1 MKPLR
6 IITIRFNI
14 PIKGHEIPAFRGALA
29 QKVGLE
35 HEWFHNHNNETDGFH
50 YRYPRIQY
58 KRHRGKPMLVCI
70 ENGIEEIQ
78 KYFSKPDWNLSFSG
92 QTHKMGIEE
101 LRVHQ
106 FDIRVMEKMNTY
118 RIKNWIALNNKNYK
132 AYQNGSP
139 IEQLQILERSLAGH
153 IISFTKG
160 IKFRPEKRFEV
171 KIDSFPET
179 RPVKLKGMTTLGF
192 NLTFKTDLFLPNFI
206 GLGKA
211 VSKGY
216 GVVMQE
222 RRNRRK
228 PVVIE
233 NDIENFKKEL

>member
-1 MKPLR
+1 MKSLR
-6 IITIRFNI
+6 IITIRFNT

-35 HEWFHNHNNETDGFH
+35 HEWFHNHDNETNGFH

-70 ENGIEEIQ
+70 ENGIEEVQ
-78 KYFSKPDWNLSFSG
+78 KYFSKSDWSLTFG
-92 QTHKMGIEE
+92 GETHKMGIEE

-118 RIKNWIALNNKNYK
+118 RIKNWIALNNKNHK
-132 AYQNGSP
+132 AYQNGTL
-139 IEQLQILERSLAGH
+139 IEQLQILEGSLSGH
-153 IISFTKG
+153 IISFLKG
-160 IKFRPEKRFEV
+160 IDYRPEQRFKV
-171 KIDSFPET
+171 SIDSFPET
-179 RPVKLKGMTTLGF
+179 RPVKIKGITTMGF

-206 GLGKA
+206 GLGKG

-216 GVVMQE
+216 GVVTQ
-222 RRNRRK
+222 K
-228 PVVIE
+228 S
-233 NDIENFKKEL
+233 KKQNNP